1 MEYNDGHVY
10 TEYTLGYKTG
20 NFQLLTNLTVSLLLS
35 SVCFFGCFNVS
46 NFVDPAAKI

>member
-20 NFQLLTNLTVSLLLS
+20 NFQTVHITTLLLT
-35 SVCFFGCFNVS
+35 SVCFFVY
-46 NFVDPAAKI
+46 PAEKI